1 MNPYAARR
9 LETLR
14 LEEEAIMAVKKFGL
28 RVDADMYKVK
38 FVVDQFYQQQLH
50 LEEAYREL
58 ERENQESR

>member
-1 MNPYAARR
+1 MSKIDTRR

-38 FVVDQFYQQQLH
+38 LLVDTFYQQQLQI
-50 LEEAYREL
+50 EEALREL
-58 ERENQESR
+58 EREDQE